1 MSTFGKSRESGDAS
15 PARKFHTGVEN
26 FKVLAVNPTKEEL
39 EKLWGREIEFTP
51 EYTSKNTVSDGDGE
65 REIDQIR
72 LDFYL
77 TNEDESISAK
87 HQFYIGRSHH
97 KSQSG
102 KLRVIN
108 AYGATAWLEEDD
120 IKAGTTSASMS
131 WFDTT
136 DMRVALRGE
145 EELVGFL
152 VNLLNLPWDLSKVAD
167 KTEAYAQFS
176 KESWA
181 KIFKEDVSELKAII
195 DSTNNKVGVALGVK
209 TKADG
214 GLIQTTFNKSTVR
227 QYVKSQSKA
236 NKFQYLLRDIN
247 ETQAAGAMGSID
259 FGPQDLE
266 LREYSIEPSS
276 LDKSTAE
283 EADPFAAPVGS
294 GDGSVGDDNDWMS

>member
-1 MSTFGKSRESGDAS
+1 MSVFGKSRESGDS
-15 PARKFHTGVEN
+15 PSARKFYTGVEN

-51 EYTSKNTVSDGDGE
+51 EYVSKNTVSDGDGE

-145 EELVGFL
+145 EELIGFL
-152 VNLLNLPWDLSKVAD
+152 VNLLNLPWDLSKVSD
-167 KTEAYAQFS
+167 KTEAYAQLS
-176 KESWA
+176 KEDWS
-181 KIFKEDVSELKAII
+181 KVFKEDMTLLKSII
-195 DSTNNKVGVALGVK
+195 DSTNNKVGIALGVK

-227 QYVKSQSKA
+227 QYVKSQTKA

-266 LREYSIEPSS
+266 LREYSIDPSELS
-276 LDKSTAE
+276 QSTAE
-283 EADPFAAPVGS
+283 SADPFASPVSSAEGE
-294 GDGSVGDDNDWMS
+294 VDDNDWMS